1 MTPKALVVS
10 AVMAS
15 CAVAQPPAPVT
26 FGTTVVVSGGL
37 RGVIYYIKPG
47 STRLPDFRALKPAGT
62 IYTSMLDVPRQSF
75 TRGFPGVTTRFEW
88 FAIDY
93 TGRFWIEKAGNYR
106 FALTSDDGAR
116 LWIDN
121 ALVIDNDGAHPPREI
136 AGDVELRHGIHRIR
150 VAYFQG
156 RRFEVALVL
165 KVAPVGQDLRV
176 FRTDDLKPPPG
187 EWTEPRAPG
196 DRVLIDNDF
205 VRVVGTTLQPG
216 QATPPREDA
225 LNRVIIYLDS
235 GKIESHDRSG
245 RPRKQHFSVGQ
256 AGWRAANAY
265 TEQNL
270 GDAPVREIEIEL
282 KKPGPVTPPVRAR
295 ELDPV
300 LIDPRHN
307 KLLFENDQVRVFRSW
322 REPGGVEPLH
332 QHLGAGKVV
341 VFLSDADATIQENGS
356 ISTLHAR
363 AGEVSWS
370 GPVKHAAT
378 NTGAKK
384 MEMMVVEV
392 K

>member
-1 MTPKALVVS
+1 
-10 AVMAS
+10 MAS
-15 CAVAQPPAPVT
+15 CAVAQQGEPVT

-47 STRLPDFRALKPAGT
+47 STRLPDFRALKPVGT
-62 IYTSMLDVPRQSF
+62 IYTAALDVPRQSF

-116 LWIDN
+116 LWIDD

-136 AGDVELRHGIHRIR
+136 AGDVELAHGIHRIR

-165 KVAPVGQDLRV
+165 KIAPVGQDLRV
-176 FRTDDLKPPPG
+176 FRTDDFKPPPG
-187 EWTEPRAPG
+187 EWADPRAPG

-205 VRVVGTTLQPG
+205 VRVLTTTLQPH
-216 QATPPREDA
+216 QETASRENP

-235 GKIESHDRSG
+235 GKIEIRDQDG
-245 RPRKQHFSVGQ
+245 RTRKRRFS
-256 AGWRAANAY
+256 AGHADWRAASVD

-270 GDAPVREIEIEL
+270 GDAPVREIRIEL
-282 KKPGPVTPPVRAR
+282 KKPGPVTPPARAR
-295 ELDPV
+295 DLDPV

-307 KLLFENDQVRVFRSW
+307 KLLFENDQVRVFRSSL
-322 REPGGVEPLH
+322 EPGGSESVH
-332 QHLGAGKVV
+332 QHVGAGKVV
-341 VFLSDADATIQENGS
+341 VFLTDADATIQEDGS

-363 AGEVSWS
+363 VGEVGWS

-384 MEMMVVEV
+384 MELIVVEV